1 MRRQRRRHRYR
12 WRDYRVVRA
21 VVGDVGATG
30 MVVCELGAVGVVVG
44 VVLWWVGVG
53 KVLGYRDAHDN
64 NGGDGSLARRRRC
77 RRNPAPSSLPRCNHD
92 GGGRTARW

>member
-30 MVVCELGAVGVVVG
+30 IVVCELGAVGVVVG
-44 VVLWWVGVG
+44 VVLRWVGVG
-53 KVLGYRDAHDN
+53 KVLGYHDAHDN
-64 NGGDGSLARRRRC
+64 NGGDGGTRENLGVERSHSC
-77 RRNPAPSSLPRCNHD
+77 LPMGIKSD
-92 GGGRTARW
+92 STLSVA